1 MRTNIR
7 QWLRAALV
15 GLGAIAASGAWADT
29 VSGTVTR
36 VRDGDS
42 VVLTTERGQ
51 QIEVRLHGIDAPERG
66 GSKPGGTKRGAGQPY
81 AEKAQDM
88 LNRLA
93 FRKRA
98 TLETLDTDS
107 YGRRVG
113 LLRIASE
120 RGPVDAGLMQVQ
132 MGMAWAFPRALER
145 LPYDLRESYL
155 YAQKIAKLKR
165 RGLWA
170 DEKPQAPWD
179 WRPAAAKKAVRR

>member
-1 MRTNIR
+1 MRLAFGSIDDPLDEERSPMKKNIR

-15 GLGAIAASGAWADT
+15 GFGAIAASGAWADM

-66 GSKPGGTKRGAGQPY
+66 GTKPGAAKRGAGQPY

-98 TLETLDTDS
+98 TLETLDT
-107 YGRRVG
+107 
-113 LLRIASE
+113 
-120 RGPVDAGLMQVQ
+120 GLMQVQ

-155 YAQKIAKLKR
+155 YAEKIAKLKR

-179 WRPAAAKKAVRR
+179 WRPAARKEAARR

>member
-1 MRTNIR
+1 MRRTIR
-7 QWLRAALV
+7 KWLRATLV
-15 GLGAIAASGAWADT
+15 AGIGGIVASAAWADT

-51 QIEVRLHGIDAPERG
+51 QLEVRLHGIDAPERG
-66 GSKPGGTKRGAGQPY
+66 GSKRGAGQPY

-113 LLRIASE
+113 LLRVASE

-132 MGMAWAFPRALER
+132 MGMAWAFPRALDK

-155 YAQKIAKLKR
+155 YAEKIAKLKR

-179 WRPAAAKKAVRR
+179 WRPAARKEAARR

>member
-1 MRTNIR
+1 MEKKIAG
-7 QWLRAALV
+7 WLRAAL
-15 GLGAIAASGAWADT
+15 LAGASCIAASAAGSDP

-42 VVLTTERGQ
+42 VELTTERGQ
-51 QIEVRLHGIDAPERG
+51 TIEVRLHGIDAPERG
-66 GSKPGGTKRGAGQPY
+66 AGKRGAGQPY

-93 FRKRA
+93 YRKRA

-113 LLRIASE
+113 LLKVASE

-132 MGMAWAFPRALER
+132 LGMAWTYPSAIEK
-145 LPYDLRESYL
+145 LPYDLRESYR
-155 YAQKIAKLKR
+155 YAEKIAKLKR

-170 DEKPQAPWD
+170 DDKPQAPWT
-179 WRPAAAKKAVRR
+179 WRPAARKEAARR